1 MNGLAQKYILTSEIA
16 REIVNKAE
24 EKARELGV
32 KVCIAVVDDGG
43 NLVEF
48 RRMTGAPILS
58 IGIAQ
63 NKAYTAIAFGLP
75 TGKWYDLIKDE
86 PALLYGIVHTPR
98 LVIFPGGV
106 PIKINGQIAGG
117 IGVSGATSKQDE
129 EIAIAGISVLKNL
142 TESSL

>member
-1 MNGLAQKYILTSEIA
+1 MDKLEQKYVLTSEIA
-16 REIVNKAE
+16 REIINKAE
-24 EKARELGV
+24 EKAKELGV

-43 NLVEF
+43 NLIEF

-75 TGKWYDLIKDE
+75 TGKWYELIKDE
-86 PALLYGIVHTPR
+86 PALLHGIVHTPR
-98 LVIFPGGV
+98 LVIFAGGV
-106 PIKINGQIAGG
+106 PIKIDGQIVGG

-129 EIAIAGISVLKNL
+129 EIAVAGISVVKNL
-142 TESSL
+142 TKR

>member
-1 MNGLAQKYILTSEIA
+1 MKLEQKYVLTSEIA

-24 EKARELGV
+24 ERAKELGV

-58 IGIAQ
+58 IEIAL
-63 NKAYTAIAFGLP
+63 NKAFTSIAFGLP
-75 TGKWYDLIKDE
+75 TGQWYDLIKDE

-98 LVIFPGGV
+98 LVIFAGGL
-106 PIKINGQIAGG
+106 PIKYDGKIIGG
-117 IGVSGATSKQDE
+117 IGVSGATSQQDE
-129 EIAIAGISVLKNL
+129 EIAKAGISIFENQKV
-142 TESSL
+142 

>member
-1 MNGLAQKYILTSEIA
+1 MKLEQKYVLTSEIA

-24 EKARELGV
+24 ERAKELGV

-58 IGIAQ
+58 IEIAL
-63 NKAYTAIAFGLP
+63 NKAFTSIAFGLP
-75 TGKWYDLIKDE
+75 TGQWYDLIKDE

-98 LVIFPGGV
+98 LVIFAGGL
-106 PIKINGQIAGG
+106 PIKYGGKIIGG
-117 IGVSGATSKQDE
+117 IGVSGATSQQDE
-129 EIAIAGISVLKNL
+129 EIAKAGISIFENQKV
-142 TESSL
+142 

>member
-1 MNGLAQKYILTSEIA
+1 MLTSEIA

-24 EKARELGV
+24 ERAKELGV

-58 IGIAQ
+58 IEIAL
-63 NKAYTAIAFGLP
+63 NKAFTSIAFGLP
-75 TGKWYDLIKDE
+75 TGQWYDLIKDE

-98 LVIFPGGV
+98 LVIFAGGL
-106 PIKINGQIAGG
+106 PIKYDGKIIGG
-117 IGVSGATSKQDE
+117 IGVSGATSQQDE
-129 EIAIAGISVLKNL
+129 EIAKAGISIFENQKV
-142 TESSL
+142 